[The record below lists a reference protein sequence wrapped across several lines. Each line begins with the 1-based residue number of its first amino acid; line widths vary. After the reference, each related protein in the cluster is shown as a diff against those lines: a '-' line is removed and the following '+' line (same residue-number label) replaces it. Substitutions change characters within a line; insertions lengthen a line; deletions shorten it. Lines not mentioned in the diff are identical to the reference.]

1 LTAHRHFSS
10 TAGDETIALLGT
22 YTESNYHW
30 YPSGEPVLMNEAGG
44 EGFYE
49 RGNEISRGF
58 FEVLLDIFIILIFCE
73 TTKEEWRLR

>member
-1 LTAHRHFSS
+1 MR
-10 TAGDETIALLGT
+10 LG
-22 YTESNYHW
+22 EH
-30 YPSGEPVLMNEAGG
+30 
-44 EGFYE
+44 GFYE